1 MTAAL
6 PPEVEARQVAA
17 LGLARQGFAIA
28 QCYGVRRD
36 GRCSCGKDDC
46 GAPGK
51 HGGTGWLEQATTDP
65 DVIRSRFLRGAPNY
79 GVVPPA
85 RPRHDAIVDRALA
98 RRRRQLANRYLFA
111 LTERER
117 ILARLAE
124 IGAAIA
130 ALGPEA
136 AL

>member
-1 MTAAL
+1 VTAAL

-46 GAPGK
+46 AAPGK
-51 HGGTGWLEQATTDP
+51 HGGPGWLEQATTDP
-65 DVIRSRFLRGAPNY
+65 NVIRRRFLRGAPNY
-79 GVVPPA
+79 GV
-85 RPRHDAIVDRALA
+85 DRALA
-98 RRRRQLANRYLFA
+98 RRQRQLANRYLFA

-117 ILARLAE
+117 ILARLAA

-130 ALGPEA
+130 ALGPDPA
-136 AL
+136 A